1 MIEKNFI
8 MISSSFQSSAKT
20 NDLYYDNNFITCFNL
35 RNDIYNIS
43 KMYYLRSLRRDF

>member
-20 NDLYYDNNFITCFNL
+20 NDLYYNNNFTTYFNL
-35 RNDIYNIS
+35 RNDIYNIL
-43 KMYYLRSLRRDF
+43 KMYYSRLLKRDF